1 MKKFTLS
8 CLSLIMVAACTTTPA
23 NDLLESDG
31 NESVNLQNGESSE
44 TLPPGKARVRFVF
57 DGLTFNRIP
66 MTKTDPLGLTRG
78 ESLGLTRGE
87 SLGLTRGGDPV
98 GLTDAGVNYLYIYE
112 GETLLLK
119 QTAGEAGGGSGSG
132 TGGGS
137 GSGSGSGTGGGSGAA
152 GGGAGGEF
160 GSPSLVLDYGEHA
173 LTFVASDFELD
184 DTDNQVRS
192 GNTFSARKTV
202 TVNENT
208 TTQSVVMARIK
219 TGLRLVINDSPDNL
233 ARLNKINVV
242 LTRPYINIPPGS
254 QLATTYHDGP
264 IYINFDVPQTT
275 PAALT
280 LYTFCPSS
288 TEVFNQEFFVM
299 MRDKDT
305 NSLLCNKRVTA
316 PLLMNRIT
324 EVRGTWLTTGSL
336 VTVNTE
342 WGEELVIDL

>member
-23 NDLLESDG
+23 NDLLDSE
-31 NESVNLQNGESSE
+31 NQQSVNLQNGAESSE

-57 DGLTFNRIP
+57 EGLTFNTSP
-66 MTKTDPLGLTRG
+66 MTKT
-78 ESLGLTRGE
+78 
-87 SLGLTRGGDPV
+87 DPV

-112 GETLLLK
+112 GEALLLK
-119 QTAGEAGGGSGSG
+119 QTAGES
-132 TGGGS
+132 
-137 GSGSGSGTGGGSGAA
+137 

-160 GSPSLVLDYGEHA
+160 GSPSLVLDYGSHT

-202 TVNENT
+202 TVDENT
-208 TTQSVVMARIK
+208 TTQSVIMARIK
-219 TGLRLVINDSPDNL
+219 TGLRIVINDSPANL
-233 ARLNKINVV
+233 ARLNKITIV
-242 LTRPYINIPPGS
+242 LTRPYINLLPGDQVVTQYS
-254 QLATTYHDGP
+254 SS
-264 IYINFDVPQTT
+264 IYINCDVPQTT

-280 LYTFCPSS
+280 LYTFCPDF
-288 TEVFNQEFFVM
+288 TEVFNQEFYVM

-305 NSLLCNKRVTA
+305 NTILCNKKVTV

-324 EVRGTWLTTGSL
+324 EVRGTWLTTGTL
-336 VTVNTE
+336 FTVNTA
-342 WGEELVIDL
+342 WGEELIIDN

>member
-1 MKKFTLS
+1 MS

-31 NESVNLQNGESSE
+31 NESVNLQNGAESTE

-57 DGLTFNRIP
+57 DGLTFNTSP
-66 MTKTDPLGLTRG
+66 MTKT
-78 ESLGLTRGE
+78 
-87 SLGLTRGGDPV
+87 DPV

-119 QTAGEAGGGSGSG
+119 QTAGESGGSGSG
-132 TGGGS
+132 
-137 GSGSGSGTGGGSGAA
+137 A
-152 GGGAGGEF
+152 GGGAGGAF
-160 GSPSLVLDYGEHA
+160 GSPSLVLDYGSHT

-202 TVNENT
+202 TVDENT
-208 TTQSVVMARIK
+208 TTQSVIMARIK
-219 TGLRLVINDSPDNL
+219 TGLRIVINDSPANL
-233 ARLNKINVV
+233 ARLNKITIV
-242 LTRPYINIPPGS
+242 LTRPYINLLPGDQVVTQYS
-254 QLATTYHDGP
+254 SS
-264 IYINFDVPQTT
+264 IYINCDVPQTT

-280 LYTFCPSS
+280 LYTFCPDF
-288 TEVFNQEFFVM
+288 TEVFDQEFYVM

-305 NSLLCNKRVTA
+305 NTILCNKKVTV

-324 EVRGTWLTTGSL
+324 EVRGTWLTTGTL
-336 VTVNTE
+336 FTVNTA
-342 WGEELVIDL
+342 WGEELIIDN

>member
-23 NDLLESDG
+23 NDLLDSE
-31 NESVNLQNGESSE
+31 NQQSVNLQNGAESSE

-57 DGLTFNRIP
+57 DGLTFNTSP
-66 MTKTDPLGLTRG
+66 MTKT
-78 ESLGLTRGE
+78 
-87 SLGLTRGGDPV
+87 DPV

-119 QTAGEAGGGSGSG
+119 QTAGES
-132 TGGGS
+132 
-137 GSGSGSGTGGGSGAA
+137 
-152 GGGAGGEF
+152 GGGAGGAF
-160 GSPSLVLDYGEHA
+160 GSPSLVLDYGSHT

-202 TVNENT
+202 TVDENT
-208 TTQSVVMARIK
+208 TTQSVIMARIK
-219 TGLRLVINDSPDNL
+219 TGLRIVINDSPANL
-233 ARLNKINVV
+233 ARLNKITIV
-242 LTRPYINIPPGS
+242 LNRTYINLLPGDQVVTQYS
-254 QLATTYHDGP
+254 SS
-264 IYINFDVPQTT
+264 IYINCDVPQTT

-280 LYTFCPSS
+280 FYTFCPSFA
-288 TEVFNQEFFVM
+288 EVFDQEFFVT

-305 NSLLCNKRVTA
+305 NTILCNKKVTV

-324 EVRGTWLTTGSL
+324 EVRGTWLTTGTL
-336 VTVNTE
+336 FTVNTA
-342 WGEELVIDL
+342 WGEELVIDN

>member
-23 NDLLESDG
+23 NDLLDSE
-31 NESVNLQNGESSE
+31 NQQSVNLQNGAESSE

-57 DGLTFNRIP
+57 DGLTFNTSP
-66 MTKTDPLGLTRG
+66 MTKT
-78 ESLGLTRGE
+78 
-87 SLGLTRGGDPV
+87 DPV

-119 QTAGEAGGGSGSG
+119 QTAGES
-132 TGGGS
+132 GGS
-137 GSGSGSGTGGGSGAA
+137 GSGSGSGSGA
-152 GGGAGGEF
+152 GGGAGGAF
-160 GSPSLVLDYGEHA
+160 GSPSLVLDYGSHT

-202 TVNENT
+202 TVDENT
-208 TTQSVVMARIK
+208 TTQSVIMARIK
-219 TGLRLVINDSPDNL
+219 TGLRIVINDSPANL
-233 ARLNKINVV
+233 ARLNKITIV
-242 LTRPYINIPPGS
+242 LNRTYINLLPGDQVVTQYS
-254 QLATTYHDGP
+254 SS
-264 IYINFDVPQTT
+264 IYINCDVPQTT

-280 LYTFCPSS
+280 FYTFCPSFA
-288 TEVFNQEFFVM
+288 EVFDQEFFVV

-305 NSLLCNKRVTA
+305 NTILCNKRVTA

-324 EVRGTWLTTGSL
+324 EVRGTWLTTGTL
-336 VTVNTE
+336 FTVNTA
-342 WGEELVIDL
+342 WGEELVIDN

>member
-31 NESVNLQNGESSE
+31 NESVNLQNGAESSE

-57 DGLTFNRIP
+57 DGLTFNTSP
-66 MTKTDPLGLTRG
+66 MTKGLVLGG
-78 ESLGLTRGE
+78 AAFDGAASG
-87 SLGLTRGGDPV
+87 GLTRGGDPV

-119 QTAGEAGGGSGSG
+119 QTAGES
-132 TGGGS
+132 GGS
-137 GSGSGSGTGGGSGAA
+137 GSGSGSGSGA
-152 GGGAGGEF
+152 GGGAGGAF
-160 GSPSLVLDYGEHA
+160 GSPSLVLDYGSHT

-202 TVNENT
+202 TVDENT
-208 TTQSVVMARIK
+208 TTQSVIMARIK
-219 TGLRLVINDSPDNL
+219 TGLRIVINDSPANL
-233 ARLNKINVV
+233 ARLNKITIV
-242 LTRPYINIPPGS
+242 LTRPYINLLPGDQVVTQYS
-254 QLATTYHDGP
+254 SS
-264 IYINFDVPQTT
+264 IYINCDVPQTT

-280 LYTFCPSS
+280 FYTFCPSFA
-288 TEVFNQEFFVM
+288 EVFDQEFFVV

-305 NSLLCNKRVTA
+305 NTILCNKKVTA

-324 EVRGTWLTTGSL
+324 EVRGTWLTTGTL
-336 VTVNTE
+336 FTVNTA
-342 WGEELVIDL
+342 WGEELVIDN

>member
-1 MKKFTLS
+1 MKKTVLS

-31 NESVNLQNGESSE
+31 NESVNLQNGAESSE

-78 ESLGLTRGE
+78 ESLGLTRG
-87 SLGLTRGGDPV
+87 GDPV
-98 GLTDAGVNYLYIYE
+98 GLTDADVNYLYIYE

-119 QTAGEAGGGSGSG
+119 QTAGEAGV
-132 TGGGS
+132 
-137 GSGSGSGTGGGSGAA
+137 
-152 GGGAGGEF
+152 EF
-160 GSPSLVLDYGEHA
+160 GSPSLVLDYGEHT

-233 ARLNKINVV
+233 ARLNKITVV
-242 LTRPYINIPPGS
+242 LTRPYINLLPGN
-254 QLATTYHDGP
+254 QLVTARHSGN
-264 IYINFDVPQTT
+264 INISFDVPQTT

-280 LYTFCPSS
+280 LYTFCPDF
-288 TEVFNQEFFVM
+288 TEVFDQVVTMVM
-299 MRDKDT
+299 LDKDT
-305 NSLLCNKRVTA
+305 KTLLCNKTVTV

>member
-1 MKKFTLS
+1 MQKFILS

-31 NESVNLQNGESSE
+31 NESVNLQNGAESSE

-78 ESLGLTRGE
+78 ESLSLTRGE

-98 GLTDAGVNYLYIYE
+98 GLTDADVNYLYIYE

-119 QTAGEAGGGSGSG
+119 QTAGEAGV
-132 TGGGS
+132 
-137 GSGSGSGTGGGSGAA
+137 
-152 GGGAGGEF
+152 EF
-160 GSPSLVLDYGEHA
+160 GSPSLVLDYGEHT

-233 ARLNKINVV
+233 TRLNKITVV
-242 LTRPYINIPPGS
+242 LTCPYINLLPGN
-254 QLATTYHDGP
+254 QLVTARHSGN
-264 IYINFDVPQTT
+264 INISFDVPQTT

-280 LYTFCPSS
+280 LYTFCPDF
-288 TEVFNQEFFVM
+288 TEVFDQVVTMVM
-299 MRDKDT
+299 LDKDT
-305 NSLLCNKRVTA
+305 KTLLCNKTVTV

>member
-23 NDLLESDG
+23 NDLLDSE
-31 NESVNLQNGESSE
+31 NQQSVNLQNGAESSE

-57 DGLTFNRIP
+57 EGLTFNTSP
-66 MTKTDPLGLTRG
+66 MTKT
-78 ESLGLTRGE
+78 
-87 SLGLTRGGDPV
+87 DPV

-119 QTAGEAGGGSGSG
+119 QTAGES
-132 TGGGS
+132 
-137 GSGSGSGTGGGSGAA
+137 

-160 GSPSLVLDYGEHA
+160 GSPSLVLDYGSHT

-202 TVNENT
+202 TVDENT
-208 TTQSVVMARIK
+208 TVQSVIMARIK
-219 TGLRLVINDSPDNL
+219 TGLRIVINDSPDNL
-233 ARLNKINVV
+233 ARLNKITIV
-242 LTRPYINIPPGS
+242 LNRTYINLLPGDQVVTQHS
-254 QLATTYHDGP
+254 GNM
-264 IYINFDVPQTT
+264 YINCEVPQTT

-280 LYTFCPSS
+280 LYTFCPDF
-288 TEVFNQEFFVM
+288 TEAFNQEFYVM

-305 NSLLCNKRVTA
+305 NTILCNKKVTA

-324 EVRGTWLTTGSL
+324 EVRGTWLTTGTL
-336 VTVNTE
+336 FTVNTA
-342 WGEELVIDL
+342 WGEELIIDN

>member
-1 MKKFTLS
+1 MRKILMS

-31 NESVNLQNGESSE
+31 NESVNLQNGAESTE

-57 DGLTFNRIP
+57 DGLTFNTSP
-66 MTKTDPLGLTRG
+66 MTKT
-78 ESLGLTRGE
+78 
-87 SLGLTRGGDPV
+87 DPV

-119 QTAGEAGGGSGSG
+119 QTAGESGGSGSG
-132 TGGGS
+132 
-137 GSGSGSGTGGGSGAA
+137 A
-152 GGGAGGEF
+152 GGGAGGAF
-160 GSPSLVLDYGEHA
+160 GSPSLVLDYGSHT

-202 TVNENT
+202 TVDENT
-208 TTQSVVMARIK
+208 TTQSVIMARIK
-219 TGLRLVINDSPDNL
+219 TGLRIVINDSPANL
-233 ARLNKINVV
+233 ARLNKITIV
-242 LTRPYINIPPGS
+242 LTRPYINLLPGDQVVTQYS
-254 QLATTYHDGP
+254 SS
-264 IYINFDVPQTT
+264 IYINCDVPQTT

-280 LYTFCPSS
+280 LYTFCPDF
-288 TEVFNQEFFVM
+288 TEVFDQEFYVM

-305 NSLLCNKRVTA
+305 NTILCNKKVTA

-324 EVRGTWLTTGSL
+324 EVRGTWLTTGTL
-336 VTVNTE
+336 FTVNTA
-342 WGEELVIDL
+342 WGEELIIDN

>member
-1 MKKFTLS
+1 MS

-31 NESVNLQNGESSE
+31 NESVNLQNGAESSE

-57 DGLTFNRIP
+57 DGLTFNTSP
-66 MTKTDPLGLTRG
+66 MTKT
-78 ESLGLTRGE
+78 
-87 SLGLTRGGDPV
+87 DPV

-119 QTAGEAGGGSGSG
+119 QTAGESGGSGSG
-132 TGGGS
+132 
-137 GSGSGSGTGGGSGAA
+137 A

-160 GSPSLVLDYGEHA
+160 GSPSLVLDYGSHT

-202 TVNENT
+202 TVDENT
-208 TTQSVVMARIK
+208 TVQSVIMARIK
-219 TGLRLVINDSPDNL
+219 TGLRIVINDSPANL
-233 ARLNKINVV
+233 ARLNKITIV
-242 LTRPYINIPPGS
+242 LNRTYINLLPGDQVVTQHS
-254 QLATTYHDGP
+254 GS
-264 IYINFDVPQTT
+264 IYINCDVPQTT

-280 LYTFCPSS
+280 FYTFCPSFA
-288 TEVFNQEFFVM
+288 EVFDQEFFVT

-305 NSLLCNKRVTA
+305 NTILCNKKVTV

-324 EVRGTWLTTGSL
+324 EVRGTWLTTGTL
-336 VTVNTE
+336 FTVNTA
-342 WGEELVIDL
+342 WGEELIIDN

>member
-31 NESVNLQNGESSE
+31 NESVNLQNGAESSE

-57 DGLTFNRIP
+57 DGLTFNTSP
-66 MTKTDPLGLTRG
+66 MTKT
-78 ESLGLTRGE
+78 E
-87 SLGLTRGGDPV
+87 PV

-119 QTAGEAGGGSGSG
+119 QTAGES
-132 TGGGS
+132 GGS
-137 GSGSGSGTGGGSGAA
+137 GSGSGSGS
-152 GGGAGGEF
+152 GAGGAF
-160 GSPSLVLDYGEHA
+160 GSPSLVLDYGSHT

-202 TVNENT
+202 TVDDNT
-208 TTQSVVMARIK
+208 TVQSVIMARIK
-219 TGLRLVINDSPDNL
+219 TGLRIVINDSPDNL
-233 ARLNKINVV
+233 ARLNKISVILLN
-242 LTRPYINIPPGS
+242 PYINLLPGS
-254 QLATTYHDGP
+254 QVATARHSNNTN
-264 IYINFDVPQTT
+264 ISCDVPQTT

-280 LYTFCPSS
+280 LYTFCPDF
-288 TEVFNQEFFVM
+288 TEVFNQEFYVM

-305 NSLLCNKRVTA
+305 GTILCNKKVTA

-336 VTVNTE
+336 VTVNTA
-342 WGEELVIDL
+342 WGEELIIDN